1 MMPMAAIQPPTA
13 RIAIPRHAGEVPA
26 SAPRKASVKAMVSVI
41 AA

>member
-13 RIAIPRHAGEVPA
+13 RIAIPRHAIEVPT
-26 SAPRKASVKAMVSVI
+26 SALWKASVEAMVSVI